1 MSLQDPVADMLT
13 RIRNGQSA
21 GRLRVAMP
29 SSKLKVSIA
38 AVLRDEG
45 YIQDFE
51 VSEGDGGDGG
61 HPVLSVRLKYH
72 EGRPVIATLDRVSRP
87 SLRIYRGKGELP
99 VVMGGLGIAIVSTSR
114 GVMVDRTART
124 AGLGGEVLCTVT

>member
-29 SSKLKVSIA
+29 SSKLKVAIA

-45 YIQDFE
+45 YIHDFE
-51 VSEGDGGDGG
+51 VSDGEGG
-61 HPVLSVRLKYH
+61 HAALSVRLKYH
-72 EGRPVIATLDRVSRP
+72 EGRPVIASLDRVSRP
-87 SLRIYRGKGELP
+87 GLRIYRGKGAVP
-99 VVMGGLGIAIVSTSR
+99 VVLGGLGIAIVSTSR
-114 GVMVDRTART
+114 GVMADRAAR
-124 AGLGGEVLCTVT
+124 AKGLGGEVLCTVT